1 MLVVLKA
8 FDPADGEDVEPRK
21 MKNTWEYNTLRTRVY
36 RKVSTRKPLR
46 FEDTSQRFV
55 EYEFI
60 VPDP

>member
-55 EYEFI
+55 EY
-60 VPDP
+60 